1 MKHKIRLEDVKE
13 FKIEHGVFDERT
25 LMALYKLLTKK
36 VIKSVESMVMEGK
49 ESVVLSAKDSGGKW
63 VALKVY
69 RVESDF
75 KTMWQYL
82 AGDPR
87 FFGLKKQRLSV
98 VFAWCRREFKNLS
111 IASEAG
117 VNCPKPITFNENILV
132 EEFVGEEGRLAPK
145 LIGVKLEKEDAQEV
159 YDIIVSDME
168 KILSAGLVHA
178 DLSEYNIL
186 ILGKPYIIDFSQA
199 VPVSHGQAEEFLIRD
214 IKNINKYFKKIG
226 AEVKDPE
233 EFFNKLKVYL
243 K

>member
-1 MKHKIRLEDVKE
+1 MRNKIRLEDLKE

-25 LMALYKLLTKK
+25 LMAMYKLLTKRI
-36 VIKSVESMVMEGK
+36 IKSVESSVMEGK
-49 ESVVLSAKDSGGKW
+49 ESLVLSAKNSEGKW
-63 VALKVY
+63 LALKIY

-111 IASEAG
+111 IASRAG
-117 VNCPKPITFNENILV
+117 VNCPKPIAFNENVLV
-132 EEFVGEEGRLAPK
+132 EEFIGENGILAPK
-145 LIGVKLEKEDAQEV
+145 LIGVNLEKEDAQEV
-159 YDIIVSDME
+159 YNIIISDLE
-168 KILSAGLVHA
+168 KLVKTGLVHS

-199 VPVSHGQAEEFLIRD
+199 VPVSHTQAEEFLKRD
-214 IKNINKYFKKIG
+214 IRNINKYFKKIG
-226 AEVKDPE
+226 VEVKDGE
-233 EFFNKLKVYL
+233 EIFNKLKVHL
-243 K
+243 R